1 MKVSKELVL
10 AYVDGELD
18 AVDAARVEQAMRDD
32 VETESA
38 VASARAL
45 RDRLRMAYAPVLDE
59 PVPARLLAAASAGA
73 ESPARD
79 SDNVVPLRPS
89 SAPTATPGRAWR
101 LPHWVALAASLLV
114 GVLMA
119 PLLSP
124 KRSPAML
131 DSSGGALVAAGEL
144 ARTLGTRVAADR
156 AQGVVAV
163 GLSFRDADGR
173 YCRTFTLGGDAAIA
187 GLACRDDRAWQ
198 VVALGESRADAGD
211 LRRATSALPPAIL
224 AEVDA
229 RLRGEPLD
237 EAGER
242 KARDAGWR

>member
-1 MKVSKELVL
+1 MKVSNELVM

-18 AVDAARVEQAMRDD
+18 ALDVARVEQAMRED
-32 VETESA
+32 VETASA

-45 RDRLRMAYAPVLDE
+45 RERLRQAYAPVLDE
-59 PVPARLLAAASAGA
+59 PVPARLLAAA
-73 ESPARD
+73 
-79 SDNVVPLRPS
+79 N
-89 SAPTATPGRAWR
+89 TALPGRAWR
-101 LPHWVALAASLLV
+101 MPHWAALAASLLL

-131 DSSGGALVAAGEL
+131 DSSGGALVANGEL
-144 ARTLGTRVAADR
+144 ARTLGTRIAADG

-163 GLSFRDADGR
+163 GLSFRGADGR
-173 YCRTFTLGGDAAIA
+173 YCRTFTLGGEGAMT
-187 GLACRDDRAWQ
+187 GLACRDDQAWQ
-198 VVALGESRADAGD
+198 VVALGESRSDAGD
-211 LRRATSALPPAIL
+211 LRRATSTLPPAIL

-229 RLRGEPLD
+229 RLQGEPLD

-242 KARDAGWR
+242 RARDAGWR

>member
-1 MKVSKELVL
+1 MKLSNEVVM

-18 AVDAARVEQAMRDD
+18 ADDSAMVERAMRDD
-32 VETESA
+32 AEVASA

-45 RDRLRMAYAPVLDE
+45 RDRIRQAYAPVLDE
-59 PVPARLLAAASAGA
+59 PVPARLLAAANAGI
-73 ESPARD
+73 ESPAGD
-79 SDNVVPLRPS
+79 SGNVVPLRLS
-89 SAPTATPGRAWR
+89 SAATAPPGRAWR
-101 LPHWVALAASLLV
+101 LPHWAALAASLLL

-144 ARTLGTRVAADR
+144 ARTLGTRIAADR

-163 GLSFRDADGR
+163 GLSFRGADGR
-173 YCRTFTLGGDAAIA
+173 YCRTFTLGGAGAMT
-187 GLACRDDRAWQ
+187 GLACRDDQAWR
-198 VVALGESRADAGD
+198 VVALGESRSDVGE

-237 EAGER
+237 EEGER